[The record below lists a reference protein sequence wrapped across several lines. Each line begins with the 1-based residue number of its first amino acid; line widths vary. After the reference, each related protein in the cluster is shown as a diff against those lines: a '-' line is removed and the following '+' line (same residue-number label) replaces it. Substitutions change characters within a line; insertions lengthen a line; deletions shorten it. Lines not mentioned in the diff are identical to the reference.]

1 MIWFNFVNMLREK
14 PQKSFRLIALNPVIL
29 KPKIETNIV
38 FQSEKYVEFRGQK
51 PILKILIFRFY
62 LSQYLP

>member
-38 FQSEKYVEFRGQK
+38 FQSEKYVEFRGQNQ
-51 PILKILIFRFY
+51 F
-62 LSQYLP
+62 

>member
-14 PQKSFRLIALNPVIL
+14 PQNSFRLIALNPVIL

-38 FQSEKYVEFRGQK
+38 FQSEKYVEFRGQNQ
-51 PILKILIFRFY
+51 F
-62 LSQYLP
+62 